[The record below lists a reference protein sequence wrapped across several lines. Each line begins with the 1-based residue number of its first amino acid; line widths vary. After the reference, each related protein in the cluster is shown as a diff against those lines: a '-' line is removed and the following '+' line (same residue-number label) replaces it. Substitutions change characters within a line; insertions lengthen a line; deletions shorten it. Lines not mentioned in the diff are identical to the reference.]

1 MAENFS
7 MNQKTRAKRKN
18 NFMGTARE
26 IKEIPKPE
34 PQKETPVKTDLV
46 SVTHTPLESNVEQLK
61 AEVVEAT
68 TVTPDEQLK
77 ISKGFIVGYTDEG
90 KVVFKPIAGTS
101 RLELVGLVAYSQAI
115 SNDLLDELA
124 GTKAND
130 IPIIKE
136 GMEATLRGMQAL
148 LVKEKVQVAS

>member
-7 MNQKTRAKRKN
+7 LNQKTRAKRKN

-26 IKEIPKPE
+26 IKEIPIPE
-34 PQKETPVKTDLV
+34 PQETPVKTDLV
-46 SVTHTPLESNVEQLK
+46 SFTHTPLETNVDKLA

-101 RLELVGLVAYSQAI
+101 RLELVGLVAYSNAI

-130 IPIIKE
+130 IPVIKS
-136 GMEATLRGMQAL
+136 GIEATLRGMQAL
-148 LVKEKVQVAS
+148 LTKEKVQVAS